1 MIQQPGSAA
10 EVPRQ
15 TSLWTLV
22 RLGVRSLRA
31 YPVLATVLLAA
42 TLSQGT
48 LQGLLVWV
56 LRKVLLEFSA
66 GKGGSGI
73 VLLVGA
79 GVILCIWLLRV
90 FATFAG
96 EQVSVRIAYRL
107 EISYME
113 RMLAKL
119 LTLSV
124 KYFERNSQGDL
135 VMASYNDLK
144 AIRTVTLAVG
154 TVVLSVS
161 RIAGLAVVAWVLSPK
176 LAVIGLVAVPL
187 GLLPAQML
195 GKRITTAAHFQRS
208 ATTTLFDAFLQ
219 LSNGFRV
226 IKVNRAEP
234 RVLARAH
241 EIGQEL
247 YRHVVRQAGSKN
259 FARLLMEMVSGIGL
273 VLVLIIGGRDVAAGY
288 LSWQSLLSLL
298 IAVMAV
304 YSPVVNLLTVYSD
317 LQGAIP
323 SVERVTEIMET
334 TPELEDHVESVPL
347 TAVPE
352 TIELEDVSFAYDGR
366 PVLDSI
372 SATFRRGE
380 TIGIVGPSGAGKT
393 TLVALMLRLYD
404 PQRGRILFDGVDLRR
419 IRHAD
424 LMARS
429 AIVLQEPFLFLDT
442 IENNIRIA
450 RPDASREDVIAAA
463 RAANVHD
470 EIEGME
476 QGYLTMVGR
485 KREARGVSTGQKQR
499 ICIAAALLKNAPLLF
514 LDEATSS
521 LDSVSERKLQ
531 TALDRLMQG
540 RTTFIIAHRLSTLR
554 SADRILVIDQGRMVG
569 LGTHEELLDH
579 CETYQRLWVSQMGTA
594 DLRAARPAMPGV
606 HGWVG

>member
-1 MIQQPGSAA
+1 MTEAEGGAVTAPG
-10 EVPRQ
+10 R
-15 TSLWTLV
+15 TTLRSLLG
-22 RLGVRSLRA
+22 LGVRSLRA
-31 YPVLATVLLAA
+31 YPLLAGVLLVA

-48 LQGLLVWV
+48 LQGLLVWA
-56 LRKVLLEFSA
+56 LRKVLLVFSA
-66 GKGGSGI
+66 GRGGSGL
-73 VLLVGA
+73 VLLAGA
-79 GVILCIWLLRV
+79 GIILALWLLRV

-119 LTLSV
+119 LTFSV
-124 KYFERNSQGDL
+124 RYFERNSQGDL

-144 AIRTVTLAVG
+144 ALRTISLDVGIIVLA
-154 TVVLSVS
+154 VS
-161 RIAGLAVVAWVLSPK
+161 RIVGLAVVAWMMSPK

-187 GLLPAQML
+187 GLMPAQIL

-219 LSNGFRV
+219 LQNGFRV

-259 FARLLMEMVSGIGL
+259 VARLLMEMVSGVGL
-273 VLVLIIGGRDVAAGY
+273 VLVLIIGGRDVAAGH

-304 YSPVVNLLTVYSD
+304 YSPVVNLLNVYSD
-317 LQGAIP
+317 LQGAVP
-323 SVERVTEIMET
+323 SVERVQEIMST
-334 TPELEDHVESVPL
+334 TPDLQDHGASLPL
-347 TAVPE
+347 PAAPE

-366 PVLDSI
+366 PVLDGI

-393 TLVALMLRLYD
+393 TLAALMLRLYD
-404 PQRGRILFDGVDLRR
+404 PQHGRILFDGVDLRR
-419 IRHAD
+419 IRHGD

-450 RPDASREDVIAAA
+450 RPDATHDEVVAAA
-463 RAANVHD
+463 KAANVHD
-470 EIEGME
+470 EIDAME
-476 QGYLTMVGR
+476 QGYQTMVGR

-531 TALDRLMQG
+531 TALDRLMEG

-554 SADRILVIDQGRMVG
+554 SADRIMVIDQGRMVG
-569 LGTHEELLDH
+569 LGTHEELLER

-594 DLRAARPAMPGV
+594 ALGAPPAVPAAHQWTP
-606 HGWVG
+606 